1 MFALVD
7 CNNFY
12 ASCERVFDPS
22 LIGRPVVVLSNNDG
36 CVIAR
41 SEEAKLKGIPMGAPT
56 HEIES
61 LIIQHDVAV
70 FSSNYALYGDM
81 SQRVMNVL
89 GDFTTSMEIY
99 SIDEAF
105 LDMLG
110 LELFDLH
117 AFGKEIRQKVLK
129 HTGIPVGVGI
139 GTTKTLAKLANKLTK
154 QNGGVFVIDSEEKR
168 IDVLKNFN
176 IAKVWGIGRKHK
188 KMLRDNNVFTAYDL
202 TQRSAAWVKENM
214 SIVGLRTQ
222 KELLGEPCIELE
234 KNPPSKQH
242 FCVAR
247 SFGEMQTEYKVVAE
261 AIANYASRCAG
272 KLRAQHTCANLI
284 TVFIE
289 TNPYRIDLPQ
299 YKKGTT
305 LHFPVATNNTIEV
318 VQRALLALD
327 QIFEK
332 GITYKKVGVIVSAI
346 VPETAIQQNLF
357 DTTDRSKMNSAMQ
370 ALDALNMRYGKD
382 TVKVAVQ
389 GYEKRWK
396 LKQEKLSPNYTT
408 RWKDIIEVKV

>member
-41 SEEAKLKGIPMGAPT
+41 SEEAKAKGIQMGVPT

-61 LIIQHDVAV
+61 LIIQHNVAV

-89 GDFTTSMEIY
+89 SDFSPCMEIY

-105 LDMLG
+105 LDMSG

-117 AFGKEIRQKVLK
+117 TFGKTIRQTTLK

-139 GTTKTLAKLANKLTK
+139 GATKTLAKVANKLTK
-154 QNGGVFVIDSEEKR
+154 QNAGVFVIDSNEMR
-168 IDVLKNFN
+168 IEVLKNFN
-176 IAKVWGIGRKHK
+176 IGKVWGIGRKHK
-188 KMLRDNNVFTAYDL
+188 KMLRDNNIFTAYDL
-202 TQRSAAWVKENM
+202 TQMSAAWVKENM
-214 SIVGLRTQ
+214 SVVGLRTQ
-222 KELLGEPCIELE
+222 KELLGEPCITLE

-247 SFGEMQTEYKVVAE
+247 SFGEMQTEYSVVAE
-261 AIANYASRCAG
+261 AVANYASRCAG

-289 TNPYRIDLPQ
+289 TNPYRLDIEQ
-299 YKKGTT
+299 YKKSTT
-305 LHFPVATNNTIEV
+305 LQFNVATNNTIEIV
-318 VQRALLALD
+318 NRALLALN

-332 GITYKKVGVIVSAI
+332 KITYKKVGVIVSAI
-346 VPETAIQQNLF
+346 VPETAIQHNLF
-357 DTTDRSKMNSAMQ
+357 DTTDRTKANSAMK
-370 ALDALNMRYGKD
+370 ALDAMNNRYGKD
-382 TVKVAVQ
+382 TVKVAAQ
-389 GYEKRWK
+389 GYERRWK

-408 RWKDIIEVKV
+408 RWEDIIEVKV